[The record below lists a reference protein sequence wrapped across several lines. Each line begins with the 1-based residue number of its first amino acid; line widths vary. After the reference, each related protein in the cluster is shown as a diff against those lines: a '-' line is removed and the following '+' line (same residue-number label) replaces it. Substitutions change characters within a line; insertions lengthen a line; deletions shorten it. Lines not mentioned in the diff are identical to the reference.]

1 MPKATL
7 QFGEWRPDIALLDNQ
22 YATDAENVF
31 TTANSYQPI
40 PSLLPFSNAMVPD
53 PPVLGLTAARLLS
66 GLWAIYAGT
75 KTRLYRFT
83 LSGWQDVT
91 RSSGPYN
98 VPDGE
103 RWVFAQFGSNLTAT
117 QFGDTV
123 QVINVDDAP
132 ATTRFA
138 DLGGNPPLA
147 HNAHVIGDFLVLGG
161 LADNRRSVRWS
172 GIDNVVQWT
181 IGNELCDQQ
190 EMPDCGIVQGVAG
203 NEGVGYIV
211 QDRGIRLL
219 QFLPGDIKTIF
230 NITRAVKDRGSVSE
244 YGFDTVAD
252 TLYFLSEDGFYSLT
266 GTQLNAIGEDKVNR
280 WFLANSDIGRRNQ
293 VQCFTSNRPYVIWA
307 YHSNSATPIYDKII
321 IYNWVTQRWSRGSIY
336 AQAWAQLATIPL
348 DLDTTGS
355 EPGDYWLDA
364 GTGGIAFQPNVF
376 QPNVFQ
382 VTPYPATTVVARS
395 LDSFFYRGGRPKVCA
410 VDENGILGALEGPSL
425 QANIETTEAHLVPG
439 MRAFV
444 NDVYPLVDSDRM
456 QVTAGLRERLGDD
469 IAWGSP
475 LPVEVTG
482 SASLLTSSRLHRFRI
497 TTPPGDTWSNAQ
509 AVLVEAQ
516 PDGMA

>member
-1 MPKATL
+1 
-7 QFGEWRPDIALLDNQ
+7 
-22 YATDAENVF
+22 
-31 TTANSYQPI
+31 
-40 PSLLPFSNAMVPD
+40 
-53 PPVLGLTAARLLS
+53 
-66 GLWAIYAGT
+66 
-75 KTRLYRFT
+75 
-83 LSGWQDVT
+83 
-91 RSSGPYN
+91 
-98 VPDGE
+98 
-103 RWVFAQFGSNLTAT
+103 
-117 QFGDTV
+117 
-123 QVINVDDAP
+123 
-132 ATTRFA
+132 
-138 DLGGNPPLA
+138 
-147 HNAHVIGDFLVLGG
+147 
-161 LADNRRSVRWS
+161 
-172 GIDNVVQWT
+172 
-181 IGNELCDQQ
+181 
-190 EMPDCGIVQGVAG
+190 VQGVAG

-211 QDRGIRLL
+211 QDRGIRLI

-266 GTQLNAIGEDKVNR
+266 GTQLNAIGQDKVNN

-307 YHSNSATPIYDKII
+307 YHSNSATPIYDKVI
-321 IYNWVTQRWSRGSIY
+321 IYNWVTQRWSRGSIS

-355 EPGDYWLDA
+355 EPGDYWLDVA
-364 GTGGIAFQPNVF
+364 GESARPLFQTNVF
-376 QPNVFQ
+376 QPTVFQLSGDAVSSSSIFQTNVFQ
-382 VTPYPATTVVARS
+382 TNVFQPGTGGNTTLARP

-410 VDENGILGALEGPSL
+410 VDQNGVLGALEGPSL

-444 NDVYPLVDSDRM
+444 NDVYPLVDSDDM
-456 QVTAGLRERLGDD
+456 QVTAGLRERLGDT
-469 IAWGSP
+469 IVWGSP

-497 TTPPGDTWSNAQ
+497 TTPPGDTWTNAQ

>member
-40 PSLLPFSNAMVPD
+40 PSLLPFSNATVPD

-75 KTRLYRFT
+75 KTRLYRWNFG
-83 LSGWQDVT
+83 GWQNVS
-91 RSSGPYN
+91 RPAVAYN

-117 QFGDTV
+117 QIGDTV
-123 QVINVDDAP
+123 QVINVDSSS
-132 ATTRFA
+132 TTLFA
-138 DLGGNPPLA
+138 DLNGTPPLA
-147 HNAHVIGDFLVLGG
+147 HNAHVIGDFLMLGG

-172 GIDNVVQWT
+172 GINNIVQWT

-211 QDRGIRLL
+211 QDRGIRLI
-219 QFLPGDIKTIF
+219 QFLPGDIVTIF

-266 GTQLNAIGEDKVNR
+266 GTQL
-280 WFLANSDIGRRNQ
+280 
-293 VQCFTSNRPYVIWA
+293 
-307 YHSNSATPIYDKII
+307 
-321 IYNWVTQRWSRGSIY
+321 
-336 AQAWAQLATIPL
+336 
-348 DLDTTGS
+348 
-355 EPGDYWLDA
+355 
-364 GTGGIAFQPNVF
+364 
-376 QPNVFQ
+376 
-382 VTPYPATTVVARS
+382 
-395 LDSFFYRGGRPKVCA
+395 
-410 VDENGILGALEGPSL
+410 
-425 QANIETTEAHLVPG
+425 
-439 MRAFV
+439 
-444 NDVYPLVDSDRM
+444 
-456 QVTAGLRERLGDD
+456 
-469 IAWGSP
+469 
-475 LPVEVTG
+475 
-482 SASLLTSSRLHRFRI
+482 
-497 TTPPGDTWSNAQ
+497 
-509 AVLVEAQ
+509 
-516 PDGMA
+516 